1 MRQLTQHELA
11 GFIKQHVESAQME
24 VVQTQLSK
32 GTLSE
37 LDVRLGHVI
46 YYENRKA
53 FSDAVHSAKPESWDR
68 LWVQHTLEQREPLI
82 LQPGQFV
89 LAETYETFTLP
100 KDVKGVFTLRSW
112 VAKSGL
118 DQAVSIT
125 LKPRWQG
132 NLIMELRNN
141 LQHTSLSLYPLQA
154 IGQVEFFQLD
164 L

>member
-11 GFIKQHVESAQME
+11 DFIKQHIDSAQMDA
-24 VVQTQLSK
+24 VQTQLDK
-32 GTLSE
+32 GVLTE
-37 LDVRLGHVI
+37 LDVRLGHVS
-46 YYENRKA
+46 YYENRKICG
-53 FSDAVHSAKPESWDR
+53 DAIHLAKPESWDR
-68 LWVQHTLEQREPLI
+68 VWIQHTLEHNEPLI

-89 LAETYETFTLP
+89 LAETHECFKLP
-100 KDVKGVFTLRSW
+100 KDIKGLFTLRSW
-112 VAKSGL
+112 AAKSGL

-141 LQHTSLSLYPLQA
+141 LQHISLSLYPLQA